1 MALDDDIRIL
11 SGVPLFEGFTAEQL
25 RLLAFGAE
33 PVALEAGEALF
44 RQGERAEGAFILVSG
59 ALALHREEDGVERPA
74 GRVGRP
80 GALLGEL
87 ALIVATTRPT
97 HARAEEPSV
106 LLRLDRKAFRRILE
120 EYPEIAVRLHGRLS
134 RQLLELAREVERMA
148 PRFSE

>member
-11 SGVPLFEGFTAEQL
+11 SGVPLFDGFAPEQL

-33 PVALEAGEALF
+33 RVALEAGDTLF
-44 RQGERAEGAFILVSG
+44 SQGERAAGAFILVSG
-59 ALALHREEDGVERPA
+59 ALALSREEDGVERPA
-74 GRVGRP
+74 GRVARP

-87 ALIVATTRPT
+87 ALIVETARPT
-97 HARAEEPSV
+97 HARAEQTSV

-120 EYPEIAVRLHGRLS
+120 EYPELAVRLHGRLS
-134 RQLLELAREVERMA
+134 RQLVELAREVERLA